1 MLMLIKHLNSNRR
14 RGLHVFELANRLE
27 CSTRTVYRYMDTLR
41 ELGIEVRGRHVKAD
55 DLKRYYLIGDPLAKI
70 GHA

>member
-1 MLMLIKHLNSNRR
+1 
-14 RGLHVFELANRLE
+14 
-27 CSTRTVYRYMDTLR
+27 MDTLR
-41 ELGIEVRGRHVKAD
+41 ELGMEVRGRHVKAD